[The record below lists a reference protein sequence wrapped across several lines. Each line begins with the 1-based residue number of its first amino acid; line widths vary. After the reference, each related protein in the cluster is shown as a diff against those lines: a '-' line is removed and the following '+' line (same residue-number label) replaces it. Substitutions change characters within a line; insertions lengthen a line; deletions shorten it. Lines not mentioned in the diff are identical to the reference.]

1 MKKSVISRMV
11 LPFAAAS
18 ALGLMSFNAYAST
31 AAVDVNVTFTRALV
45 VIAGD
50 PIQFGNV
57 VINANAGTVNLDKMT
72 SDVTWSGGVMSVDQ
86 TTSQRG
92 FISFI
97 APRPGNVGIT
107 YPAQVSMHNSVD
119 NTQTVTFSPAPEV
132 TSKVISAYNENVE
145 IRIGGSLNF
154 GINTMEGLYNGVVPI
169 TVDYI

>member
-1 MKKSVISRMV
+1 MKQSTLTRLL
-11 LPFAAAS
+11 LPLATAAS
-18 ALGLMSFNAYAST
+18 LGMLGLDAQAQT

-50 PIQFGNV
+50 PIQFGNIV
-57 VINANAGTVNLDKMT
+57 VNGNAGTVNLDKND
-72 SDVTWSGGVMSVDQ
+72 SSVTYSGGVMSIDT

-92 FISFI
+92 FVSFI

-107 YPAQVSMHNSVD
+107 YPSSINLANSND
-119 NTQTVTFSPAPEV
+119 PTSIVTFSPAPAV
-132 TSKVISAYNENVE
+132 TSRVISFYNENVE

-154 GINTMEGLYNGVVPI
+154 PVNTMEGLYSGAVPI

>member
-1 MKKSVISRMV
+1 MKT
-11 LPFAAAS
+11 LHYPLTAALILCLAFGAAPAS
-18 ALGLMSFNAYAST
+18 AES

-57 VINANAGTVNLDKMT
+57 LINGNAGTVNIDKDDGTVT
-72 SDVTWSGGVMSVDQ
+72 SSGGVVSVDQ

-107 YPAQVSMHNSVD
+107 YPAQIDLINPSS
-119 NTQTVTFSPAPEV
+119 TSTVTFSPASEV
-132 TSKVISAYNENVE
+132 NSRPISVHNENVE
-145 IRIGGSLNF
+145 IKLGGSLNF
-154 GINTMEGLYNGVVPI
+154 GVNTQEGLYNGAVVV
-169 TVDYI
+169 TVDYV

>member
-1 MKKSVISRMV
+1 MKTSVMSRMI
-11 LPFAAAS
+11 LPVAAAS
-18 ALGLMSFNAYAST
+18 ALSMMSFNVQADT

-57 VINANAGTVNLDKMT
+57 VINGNAGTVNIDKSN

-92 FISFI
+92 FVSFI

-107 YPAQVSMHNSVD
+107 YPAQVEMHNSVD

-132 TSKVISAYNENVE
+132 TSRVISAYNENVE
-145 IRIGGSLNF
+145 IKIGGSLNF
-154 GINTMEGLYNGVVPI
+154 GINTMEGLYNGVVPV